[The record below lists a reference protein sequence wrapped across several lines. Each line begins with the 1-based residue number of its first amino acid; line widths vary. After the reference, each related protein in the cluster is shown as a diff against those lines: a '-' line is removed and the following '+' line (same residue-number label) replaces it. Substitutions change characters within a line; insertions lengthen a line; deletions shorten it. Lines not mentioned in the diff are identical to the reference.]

1 MKKQFNIKNF
11 FKKHLGII
19 IILIVLLLFP
29 TSFSNQTRLNMRVI
43 VTGIAIDKSDDKY
56 EVTAQ
61 IVKTAPGTESPGV
74 SAVVNFISDKDES
87 LLGAM
92 SKISY
97 KAGKVSAFSH
107 TNFIVIGKELMESED
122 INVFLNYFVRDRII
136 KDTSLVLFAE
146 GKASE
151 EIKKTKDVELS
162 VGIGIQKVF
171 IFKEKESD
179 GIMITVQDF
188 LNDNEDLSKSAVA
201 SILKFTSIEEES
213 FENKENSSSSSSG
226 EINNSTEGGSSSGDN
241 ESSNSGSS
249 ESEKGST
256 DSGGGTSGSSDTES
270 SSGGSEGESKYF
282 APTENLACFYNG
294 KFKGMLSGEKEV
306 LGYMLC
312 YSKTRSDDFS
322 IKNIDYESL
331 KNATIGIK
339 VKSKKNGYEIRYENG
354 KPKLDLT
361 VAVKSA
367 EIETIQ
373 SKKLLSVLSKE
384 ECKAIKDALKKDI
397 KEKVSACFEK
407 SKTLKVDFLKA
418 YELAYKT
425 KYKETTQK
433 YSSPEEFLNDLEI
446 NVDVKID
453 RLEY

>member
-1 MKKQFNIKNF
+1 MKKRFNIKEF
-11 FKKHLGII
+11 FKRHLGMI
-19 IILIVLLLFP
+19 IILIVLLVFP

-43 VTGIAIDKSDDKY
+43 VTGVAIDKSDDKY

-61 IVKTAPGTESPGV
+61 IVKTSPGTESPGV
-74 SAVVNFISDKDES
+74 SAMVNFISDKDES

-122 INVFLNYFVRDRII
+122 INTCLNYFIRDRII
-136 KDTSLVLFAE
+136 KDTALVLFAE
-146 GKASE
+146 DKASD
-151 EIKKTKDVELS
+151 EIKKTKDIELS

-179 GIMITVQDF
+179 VIMITVQDF
-188 LNDNEDLSKSAVA
+188 LNDNEDLSKSVVA

-213 FENKENSSSSSSG
+213 SDNQSENSSSSGSS
-226 EINNSTEGGSSSGDN
+226 ESKSEGSGSSSG
-241 ESSNSGSS
+241 EASGGSSEKGSAEGGGGGASGSS
-249 ESEKGST
+249 ESES
-256 DSGGGTSGSSDTES
+256 S
-270 SSGGSEGESKYF
+270 SSGGGEEKTKYF
-282 APTENLACFYNG
+282 APTEQLACFYNG
-294 KFKGMLSGEKEV
+294 KFKGMLSGDKEV

-312 YSKTRSDDFS
+312 YSKARSDDFS
-322 IKNIDYESL
+322 IKNIDCDSL
-331 KNATIGIK
+331 KDSIVGIK
-339 VKSKKNGYEIRYENG
+339 VKSKKNRYKIRYENG
-354 KPKLDLT
+354 KPKLDLV

-367 EIETIQ
+367 EIESIQ
-373 SKKLLSVLSKE
+373 SNRLFSSLSKE
-384 ECKAIKDALKKDI
+384 EYKAIKDAL
-397 KEKVSACFEK
+397 EKNIREKISACFEK

-425 KYKETTQK
+425 KFKETK
-433 YSSPEEFLNDLEI
+433 NYSSPEEFLNDLEI
-446 NVDVKID
+446 NVEVKIN

>member
-1 MKKQFNIKNF
+1 MKKRFNIKEF
-11 FKKHLGII
+11 FKRHLGMI
-19 IILIVLLLFP
+19 IILIVLLVFP

-43 VTGIAIDKSDDKY
+43 VTGVAIDKSDDKY

-61 IVKTAPGTESPGV
+61 IVKTSPGTESPGV
-74 SAVVNFISDKDES
+74 SAMVNFISDKDES

-122 INVFLNYFVRDRII
+122 INTCLNYFIRDRII
-136 KDTSLVLFAE
+136 KDTALVLFAE
-146 GKASE
+146 DKASD
-151 EIKKTKDVELS
+151 EIKKTKDIELS

-188 LNDNEDLSKSAVA
+188 LNDNEDLSKSSVA

-213 FENKENSSSSSSG
+213 SSDQS
-226 EINNSTEGGSSSGDN
+226 GSSSNSKSSDSKGEGAESSGG

-249 ESEKGST
+249 ESGKGESE
-256 DSGGGTSGSSDTES
+256 GGGGGASGSSESESS
-270 SSGGSEGESKYF
+270 SSGGGEEKTKYF
-282 APTENLACFYNG
+282 APTEKLACFCNG
-294 KFKGMLSGEKEV
+294 KFKGMLSGDKEV

-312 YSKTRSDDFS
+312 YSKARSDDFS
-322 IKNIDYESL
+322 IKNIECESL
-331 KNATIGIK
+331 KDSTIGIK
-339 VKSKKNGYEIRYENG
+339 VKSKKNKYKIRYENG
-354 KPKLDLT
+354 KPKLDL
-361 VAVKSA
+361 VIAVKSA
-367 EIETIQ
+367 EIESIQ
-373 SKKLLSVLSKE
+373 SDKLFSSLSKE
-384 ECKAIKDALKKDI
+384 EYKAIKDALEKDI
-397 KEKVSACFEK
+397 REKVSACFEK
-407 SKTLKVDFLKA
+407 SKELKADILKA

-425 KYKETTQK
+425 KYKETK
-433 YSSPEEFLNDLEI
+433 NYSSPEEFLNDLEI
-446 NVDVKID
+446 NVEVKID